1 MWRDVCEKVKVS
13 RQSAMTTNEAE
24 KADETAPRISM
35 VPGEMLLLDIPTAA
49 RFLGMSRRG
58 FWRNLSDGTIPLTV
72 LHIGRLARIR
82 RRELEDWLNAGAPS
96 ARRWHWRSA

>member
-1 MWRDVCEKVKVS
+1 
-13 RQSAMTTNEAE
+13 MTTNETG
-24 KADETAPRISM
+24 KAGETAPRIL
-35 VPGEMLLLDIPTAA
+35 VTPGEMLLLDIPTAA

-82 RRELEDWLNAGAPS
+82 RRELEDWLNAGAPP
-96 ARRWHWRSA
+96 ARRWHWKVV